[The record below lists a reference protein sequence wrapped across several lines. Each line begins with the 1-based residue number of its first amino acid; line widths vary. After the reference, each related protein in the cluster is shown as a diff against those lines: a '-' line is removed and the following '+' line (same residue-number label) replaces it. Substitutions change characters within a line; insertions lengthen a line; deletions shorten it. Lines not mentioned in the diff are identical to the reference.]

1 LPETNI
7 AKLQALLV
15 LVNDDDS
22 VDEDKL
28 NDTAHLCRQFMVMKS
43 MFLHLFLRCTT
54 LLKSK
59 KFSQDYRNVI
69 SEIVWAES
77 CKTDNDELVNK
88 IIAMCDLEY
97 CRAEIRQYENI
108 NSLRT
113 PLNIAK
119 IGDKQLK
126 SYLENRDVT
135 RSISRTGRSVS
146 VCFSLSASYSLLAIL
161 LMFHSR
167 RCFI

>member
-69 SEIVWAES
+69 SEIVWAET

-88 IIAMCDLEY
+88 IIAMRELDY
-97 CRAEIRQYENI
+97 DR
-108 NSLRT
+108 
-113 PLNIAK
+113 AK
-119 IGDKQLK
+119 IRH
-126 SYLENRDVT
+126 Y
-135 RSISRTGRSVS
+135 
-146 VCFSLSASYSLLAIL
+146 
-161 LMFHSR
+161 
-167 RCFI
+167 